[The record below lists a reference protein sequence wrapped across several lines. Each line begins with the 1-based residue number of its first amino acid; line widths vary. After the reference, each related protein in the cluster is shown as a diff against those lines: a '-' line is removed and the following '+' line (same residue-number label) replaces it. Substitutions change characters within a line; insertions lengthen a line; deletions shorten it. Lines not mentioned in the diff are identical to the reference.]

1 MTLKWTKFINDCE
14 EPLYQP
20 MDENTEWL
28 NGVINELEKTHP
40 TIPKTTFSVNL
51 SAEDVFKLSEIVSS
65 CDPEHTK
72 SIRKALEH
80 AEIDAAYEDYSNDVP
95 IEHRMSKDE
104 FTIEYQNGQLHGE
117 DELFVQ
123 NTEEDS

>member
-1 MTLKWTKFINDCE
+1 
-14 EPLYQP
+14 
-20 MDENTEWL
+20 MDSNTEWL

-51 SAEDVFKLSEIVSS
+51 SAEDVFKLSEIVAS
-65 CDPEHTK
+65 CDQEHTK
-72 SIRKALEH
+72 TIREALEH
-80 AEIDAAYEDYSNDVP
+80 AEIDAAYEDYSRDVP

-104 FTIEYQNGQLHGE
+104 FTIEYQSGQIHGE

-123 NTEEDS
+123 NQEDDS